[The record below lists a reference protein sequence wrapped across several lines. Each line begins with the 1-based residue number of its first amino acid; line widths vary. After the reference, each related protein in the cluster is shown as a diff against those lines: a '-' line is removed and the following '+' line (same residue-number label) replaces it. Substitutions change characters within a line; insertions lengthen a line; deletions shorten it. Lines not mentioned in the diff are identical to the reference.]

1 MCKCGVN
8 ATRNLRAGAP
18 YATRNP
24 KTRPASGWGA
34 VRLRTRSVLAAPTN
48 RAQATLRQHRR
59 RRARALSL
67 LRPSPTMVEMAP
79 LPHRMTCELL
89 TCGRDAIWSCDRPS
103 CRYSLCPACFQKQL
117 RYRECG
123 LNDVEI
129 LFKCPRCAP
138 HEQIVGHSNE
148 FERGENSYFKLIC
161 ASLTPFGPIV
171 LKHDDDRKNSILFA
185 AFKPRTRC
193 GSNCRGC
200 AESSVIG
207 LHGTQKLNIF

>member
-1 MCKCGVN
+1 
-8 ATRNLRAGAP
+8 
-18 YATRNP
+18 
-24 KTRPASGWGA
+24 
-34 VRLRTRSVLAAPTN
+34 
-48 RAQATLRQHRR
+48 
-59 RRARALSL
+59 
-67 LRPSPTMVEMAP
+67 MVEMAP

-89 TCGRDAIWSCDRPS
+89 TCGRDVIWSCDRPS

-129 LFKCPRCAP
+129 LFKCPHCAP

-161 ASLTPFGPIV
+161 AALTPFGPIV

-193 GSNCRGC
+193 GSKCRGC

-207 LHGTQKLNIF
+207 LHGTQKLNIL